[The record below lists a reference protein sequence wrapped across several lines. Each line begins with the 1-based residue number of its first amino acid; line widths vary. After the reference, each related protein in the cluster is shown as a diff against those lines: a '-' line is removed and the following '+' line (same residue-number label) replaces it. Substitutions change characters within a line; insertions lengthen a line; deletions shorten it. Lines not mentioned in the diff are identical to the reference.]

1 MPGPNDPVA
10 MKTPKR
16 KRASSV
22 AKAAVPAA
30 VARVAD
36 TQIMEA
42 VVAEREADL
51 DATMPVPALVVPEAI
66 AAAIEPAPAPAP
78 AAPEPIV
85 VLPSNSAV
93 KDAAALKVALVKV
106 VALPGTVSL
115 DVRSVERV
123 DTATLQLLYAFV
135 RDRAQRKLAVEWLGC
150 PKALIESS
158 RLLGVHTMLGLP
170 AVGVA

>member
-16 KRASSV
+16 KRAPSV

-36 TQIMEA
+36 TQLLETI
-42 VVAEREADL
+42 VAEREADL
-51 DATMPVPALVVPEAI
+51 DATMPVPALVEPEAS
-66 AAAIEPAPAPAP
+66 AVAIETAPVDK
-78 AAPEPIV
+78 APEPIV
-85 VLPSNSAV
+85 TLPSNSAV
-93 KDAAALKVALVKV
+93 KDAAALKAALIKV
-106 VALPGTVSL
+106 VGLPVTVSL